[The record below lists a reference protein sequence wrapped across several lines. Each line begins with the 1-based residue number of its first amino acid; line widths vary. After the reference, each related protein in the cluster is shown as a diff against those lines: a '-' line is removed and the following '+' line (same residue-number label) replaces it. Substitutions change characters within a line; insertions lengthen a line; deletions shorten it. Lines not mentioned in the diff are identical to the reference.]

1 MCRSAEIHEG
11 ARFLEICSRMCV
23 EKLVTEGID
32 DDVKRIGSVFF
43 LEKFVDGGM
52 ELIIYNLVSDQ
63 EVNACL

>member
-1 MCRSAEIHEG
+1 
-11 ARFLEICSRMCV
+11 MCV